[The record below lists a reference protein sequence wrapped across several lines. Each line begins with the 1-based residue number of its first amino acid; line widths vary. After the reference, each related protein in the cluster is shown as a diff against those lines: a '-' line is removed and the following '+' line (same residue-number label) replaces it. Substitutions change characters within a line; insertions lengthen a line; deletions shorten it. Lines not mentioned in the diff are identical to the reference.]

1 MKTHNGI
8 LVMIFFLLLVSC
20 NNEDDGNPASSQEF
34 SYNFATGTEGWT
46 GDFTDYPPGEE
57 EFYELIFSHAP
68 LPEPMDVSKS
78 ALMLSGNNHSDD
90 LFMFVKK
97 EITGLV
103 PNREYF
109 INFKIEFA
117 TNVANNQFGIGGSPG
132 ESVYLKVG
140 ATSIEPTKQI
150 NIEGFYA
157 LNIDKNN
164 QSQSGT
170 DMIVVG
176 NFSNGTDENIYTLK
190 TLSNTTPFKATTNSQ
205 GTLWII
211 TGTDSGFEGKTTIFF
226 NHIEVTLN

>member
-1 MKTHNGI
+1 MKTHTGI
-8 LVMIFFLLLVSC
+8 LLMIFFLLLVSC
-20 NNEDDGNPASSQEF
+20 NNDDDGTPAPSTVF
-34 SYNFATGTEGWT
+34 SYNFATGTEGWI
-46 GDFTDYPPGEE
+46 GDFADYPAGEE

-68 LPEPMDVSKS
+68 LPEPLDVSKS

-103 PNREYF
+103 PNREYSIIF
-109 INFKIEFA
+109 RIEFA
-117 TNVANNQFGIGGSPG
+117 SNVANNQFGIGGSPG

-150 NIEGFYA
+150 DTEGFYA

-190 TLSNTTPFKATTNSQ
+190 TLSNTTPFKATTNSR

-226 NHIEVTLN
+226 SHIEMTLN